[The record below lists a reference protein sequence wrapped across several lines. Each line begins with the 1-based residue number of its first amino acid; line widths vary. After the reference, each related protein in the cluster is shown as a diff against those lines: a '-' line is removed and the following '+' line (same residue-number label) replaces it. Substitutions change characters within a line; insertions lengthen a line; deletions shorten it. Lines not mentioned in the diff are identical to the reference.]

1 MHSRSRTL
9 SSLSLFL
16 VVGMTLALVPA
27 TTGCASKK
35 KTQTELKKQEDRIE
49 KLEDHAE
56 STDERFV
63 KVEKK
68 IEEFS
73 ETARE
78 ALDRAKEL
86 GAANTLI
93 DEAVLTEDLAK
104 FQPGSARL
112 TDVAKSFLAEFAGKL
127 KAENVGVYIEIQGH
141 TDATGD
147 PQSNLRLGERR
158 AQSVYDYLAKVEKL
172 PLHRMRI
179 ISYGEEKPIADNDT
193 PEGRGKNRRVVLV
206 VLK

>member
-1 MHSRSRTL
+1 MDRMSFHRTL
-9 SSLSLFL
+9 TSAFL
-16 VVGMTLALVPA
+16 VLPLALGVA
-27 TTGCASKK
+27 ALSSGCASKK
-35 KTQTELKKQEDRIE
+35 KTHKELKAQETRIE

-56 STDERFV
+56 QTDERFV

-93 DEAVLTEDLAK
+93 DEAVLTEDLAQFK
-104 FQPGSARL
+104 PGSAKL
-112 TDVAKSFLAEFAGKL
+112 SDVAKSFLAEFAGKL

-179 ISYGEEKPIADNDT
+179 ISYGEEKPLEDNGT
-193 PEGRGKNRRVVLV
+193 PEGRAKNRRVVLV